1 MTGFDNGYS
10 LLLHSA
16 GRELQN
22 LRGREAGSGPR
33 DLVHVQ
39 RLVLVGTQPV
49 DHLELLDLERG
60 VPPAGG
66 R

>member
-1 MTGFDNGYS
+1 MRLTTYS

-39 RLVLVGTQPV
+39 GLVLVGTQPV